1 MNSGIR
7 RNHLRKDIE
16 DWLRYRL
23 VVDIYQITR
32 LGINLQ
38 SFVEAQRRLYLIRL
52 YNISRQY
59 S

>member
-16 DWLRYRL
+16 DWFRYRL

-32 LGINLQ
+32 LWINLQ
-38 SFVEAQRRLYLIRL
+38 SFVEAQRRFYLIRL